1 MIRLVLWL
9 VLLALRLLVV
19 CAEAYWVLWLGA
31 WALTL
36 GARYPWITLP
46 TALVSVVVNR
56 QAVAAAKRKR
66 QNWRAVFFGGQTP

>member
-1 MIRLVLWL
+1 MIRLGWWL
-9 VLLALRLLVV
+9 VLLALRLLVI

-31 WALTL
+31 WALAL

-46 TALVSVVVNR
+46 TALVLFVVNR

-66 QNWRAVFFGGQTP
+66 QNWQAAFFGGPTP